1 MPDGKT
7 ITYEYDKAKNVDK
20 VTDYSGKV
28 TNYSYDNANR
38 LALVW
43 GDGVDI
49 SYQYSNAQGLVSRVT
64 YGSSSNT
71 QDYTYNNAGEITQ
84 VTRKIGS
91 SSVPYN
97 YVYDDNG
104 NLLQE
109 TEDGVVAN
117 AYTYDEVNRLK
128 TSTDKFGTTATY
140 GFNANG
146 NITSKVMTYAPATS
160 YTLTNAGASYE
171 FTNIKSHKVTMMYN
185 AQNQLQ
191 TRSESITGTT
201 GGVTKSMSSSELFT
215 AYTNDGSLKSKKETL
230 GTNLLTK
237 SYWYNDRSQMI
248 AYKENNV
255 TKAEY
260 TYDAEGYRAS
270 KTVGGVTTRF
280 YWDRGFTANE
290 SDGTN
295 FTAKNTIGGGG
306 IVSRKL
312 GTATPMYLMKD
323 VHGDTTAVLQS
334 GSTVGT
340 YDYDAFGKQLTSS
353 GTADNPYRY
362 CGEYI
367 DGETGFIYLRNRYYD
382 PSIGRFISE
391 DPYWNPANMIYGDND
406 TSEFKYLIDETQEVI
421 QNKLT
426 PCINQDDDDQQLKTD
441 FFEIKYDVPV
451 TSV

>member
-1 MPDGKT
+1 
-7 ITYEYDKAKNVDK
+7 
-20 VTDYSGKV
+20 
-28 TNYSYDNANR
+28 
-38 LALVW
+38 
-43 GDGVDI
+43 
-49 SYQYSNAQGLVSRVT
+49 
-64 YGSSSNT
+64 
-71 QDYTYNNAGEITQ
+71 
-84 VTRKIGS
+84 
-91 SSVPYN
+91 
-97 YVYDDNG
+97 
-104 NLLQE
+104 
-109 TEDGVVAN
+109 
-117 AYTYDEVNRLK
+117 
-128 TSTDKFGTTATY
+128 
-140 GFNANG
+140 
-146 NITSKVMTYAPATS
+146 
-160 YTLTNAGASYE
+160 
-171 FTNIKSHKVTMMYN
+171 
-185 AQNQLQ
+185 
-191 TRSESITGTT
+191 
-201 GGVTKSMSSSELFT
+201 
-215 AYTNDGSLKSKKETL
+215 
-230 GTNLLTK
+230 
-237 SYWYNDRSQMI
+237 MI